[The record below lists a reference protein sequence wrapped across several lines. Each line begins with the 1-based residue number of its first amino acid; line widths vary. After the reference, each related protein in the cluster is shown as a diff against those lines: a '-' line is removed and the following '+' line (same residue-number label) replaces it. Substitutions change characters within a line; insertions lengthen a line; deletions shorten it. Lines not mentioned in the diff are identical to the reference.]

1 MKKMFICSLIGLS
14 SMANAT
20 IEWDTP
26 QGQLKLNGDVEFN
39 VDAASSKQQLSSLKE
54 TADKKINRQIRIVGI
69 SMDVY

>member
-14 SMANAT
+14 SMANAA
-20 IEWDTP
+20 IEWHTP
-26 QGQLKLNGDVEFN
+26 QGQLKLYGDVEFN

-54 TADKKINRQIRIVGI
+54 TADKKINRLIRIVGI